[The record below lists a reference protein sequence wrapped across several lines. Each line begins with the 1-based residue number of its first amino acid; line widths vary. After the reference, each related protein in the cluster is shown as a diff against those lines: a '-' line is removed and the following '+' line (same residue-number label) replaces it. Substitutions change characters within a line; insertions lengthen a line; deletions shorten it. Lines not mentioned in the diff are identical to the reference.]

1 MAARF
6 SREKERKSDHEEDE
20 EEFNE
25 KDYVKLGMEKIESM
39 IDEFDGGEGFNSDL
53 FRENAKRAL
62 MPILCQSFA
71 SVHLSGNKEKATPDS
86 RLKKMLENDIRNSN
100 VKIKI
105 VEKVETSVKRVL
117 QRSNP
122 FTRKICGREDC
133 VVCKTDQSGR
143 CQTQGAHTH
152 KGRNM
157 SETWRHQMRAS
168 GVVFIHENLENDSII
183 GGA

>member
-6 SREKERKSDHEEDE
+6 SREEVLRQVLDDDEIERESDHEEDE

-71 SVHLSGNKEKATPDS
+71 SVHLSGNKEKG
-86 RLKKMLENDIRNSN
+86 M
-100 VKIKI
+100 
-105 VEKVETSVKRVL
+105 
-117 QRSNP
+117 
-122 FTRKICGREDC
+122 
-133 VVCKTDQSGR
+133 
-143 CQTQGAHTH
+143 
-152 KGRNM
+152 
-157 SETWRHQMRAS
+157 
-168 GVVFIHENLENDSII
+168 
-183 GGA
+183 